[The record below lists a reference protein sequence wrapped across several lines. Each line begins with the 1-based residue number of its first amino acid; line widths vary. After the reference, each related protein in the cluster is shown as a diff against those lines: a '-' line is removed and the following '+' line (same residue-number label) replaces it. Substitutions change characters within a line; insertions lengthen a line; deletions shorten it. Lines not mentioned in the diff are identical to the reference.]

1 MRYLLT
7 KMDKKRYGRPLM
19 LAAQQPDKVI
29 HFYFNR
35 RPCQV
40 FVNQQPVNQV
50 FFANLKKGIVRR
62 YKYPFKLDKH
72 RKRALTE
79 TLHGKIEIVDL
90 VS

>member
-29 HFYFNR
+29 HFYIHR
-35 RPCQV
+35 RPCRV
-40 FVNQQPVNQV
+40 FVDGREVGQV
-50 FFANLKKGIVRR
+50 FFANLKKCIVRR

-79 TLHGKIEIVDL
+79 TLHGNIEIVDL
-90 VS
+90 AS